1 MNGKELRVE
10 MLREAY
16 TQGWF
21 PMTVD
26 EDTNEVE
33 WFEPRR
39 RCLFPIEGIRVSKSL
54 RRTLNSGKFRVT
66 YDQAFEEVMWACRR
80 PEDNWITADFVR
92 VYGEA
97 HRQGWGHSC
106 EVWLD
111 DQLVGGTYGLSMG
124 AAFFAESMFHRVT
137 DASKVALFHM
147 VETCRVKGFVLFDAQ
162 ILNPHLASL
171 GAFTISNQAYLQ
183 MLKSA
188 LNKRTDWSS

>member
-1 MNGKELRVE
+1 MNGKDLRVE

-16 TQGWF
+16 VEGWF

-26 EDTNEVE
+26 EESNEVE
-33 WFEPRR
+33 WFQPYE

-54 RRTLNSGKFRVT
+54 RKTLNSQKFKVT
-66 YDQAFEEVMWACRR
+66 FDQAFEEVMWACRR
-80 PEDNWITADFVR
+80 PEDNWITEDFVR

-97 HRQGWGHSC
+97 HNQGWGHSC

-111 DQLVGGTYGLSMG
+111 DQLVGGTYGIALG
-124 AAFFAESMFHRVT
+124 GAFFAESMFHRVT

-147 VETCRVKGFVLFDAQ
+147 VETCRAKGFVLFDAQ

-171 GAFTISNQAYLQ
+171 GAYTITNQAY
-183 MLKSA
+183 MRMMKSA
-188 LNKRTDWSS
+188 LRVRTEWSA

>member
-1 MNGKELRVE
+1 MNGSELRVE

-16 TQGWF
+16 SEGWF

-26 EDTNEVE
+26 EEANEVE
-33 WFEPRR
+33 WFQPYE

-54 RRTLNSGKFRVT
+54 RKTLRSEQFAVSFDR
-66 YDQAFEEVMWACRR
+66 AFEEVMWACRR
-80 PEDNWITADFVR
+80 PDDNWITADFVR

-97 HRQGWGHSC
+97 HRQGWAHSC
-106 EVWLD
+106 EVW
-111 DQLVGGTYGLSMG
+111 QNEKLVGGTYGIALG
-124 AAFFAESMFHRVT
+124 GAFFAESMFHRAT

-147 VETCRVKGFVLFDAQ
+147 VETCRNKGFVLFDAQ

-171 GAFTISNQAYLQ
+171 GAFTIPNRAYMTL
-183 MLKSA
+183 LNEA